1 MCYHVSMINYA
12 NDLVFQKNALTL
24 AYLGDA
30 VFTLMVRDWLV
41 TKTDFKAN
49 GLNKIANK
57 IVCAKNQAVIMQQL
71 KEELNGEELDLVLR
85 ARNAHPNNKAKNSS
99 YEEYSLATQFEALV
113 GFWHLKKENEKL
125 KNMFERFVENKL

>member
-1 MCYHVSMINYA
+1 MQSEEKDI
-12 NDLVFQKNALTL
+12 FQKNALTL

-30 VFTLMVRDWLV
+30 VFSLMVREYLV
-41 TKTDFKAN
+41 KSTEYKAN

-57 IVCAKNQAVIMQQL
+57 IVCAKNQALIMQDIKPEL
-71 KEELNGEELDLVLR
+71 TEEETEIAMR

-113 GFWHLKKENEKL
+113 GFWYLKNEQKKL
-125 KNMFERFVENKL
+125 KSMFKRFVDQKL

>member
-1 MCYHVSMINYA
+1 MQSEEKDI
-12 NDLVFQKNALTL
+12 FQKNALTL

-30 VFTLMVRDWLV
+30 VFSLMVREFLV
-41 TKTDFKAN
+41 KSTEYKAN

-57 IVCAKNQAVIMQQL
+57 IVCAKNQALIMQDIKL
-71 KEELNGEELDLVLR
+71 ELTEEETEIVMR

-113 GFWHLKKENEKL
+113 GFWYLKNEQKKL
-125 KNMFERFVENKL
+125 KSMFKRFVEQKL